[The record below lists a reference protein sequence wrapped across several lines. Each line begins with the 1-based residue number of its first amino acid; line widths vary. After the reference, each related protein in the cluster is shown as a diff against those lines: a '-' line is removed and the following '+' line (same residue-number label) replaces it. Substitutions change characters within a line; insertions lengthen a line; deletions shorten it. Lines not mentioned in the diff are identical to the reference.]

1 MMRKVF
7 PTITQEEVTQLFH
20 KVDAKGSGYVDYGT
34 LSHHITTPQHTPSYI
49 LFLVK
54 NNSLPS

>member
-34 LSHHITTPQHTPSYI
+34 CRLSHHHNTTTHYADI
-49 LFLVK
+49 LFLA
-54 NNSLPS
+54 